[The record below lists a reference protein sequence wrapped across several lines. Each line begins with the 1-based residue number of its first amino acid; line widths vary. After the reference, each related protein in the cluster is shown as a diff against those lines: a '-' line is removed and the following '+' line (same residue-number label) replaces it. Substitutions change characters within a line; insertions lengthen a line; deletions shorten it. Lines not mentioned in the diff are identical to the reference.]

1 MYDKRMGTS
10 EMIFLFFLVLI
21 LFGPKKLPEIAR
33 EVGKLMAE
41 FKRASNDFKQQLT
54 QEIDKSEQASQPS
67 LSTMAQTPATE
78 APKSTSFTQSLLPA
92 GVKTA
97 ISEIDTAHDRLMK
110 TAKLAF
116 EAQNFTLRPP
126 DAPTVAVDDSAA
138 PAPEAPVTEAATPAV
153 AEAQTPETPEAAK
166 PAGSSPVQ
174 QDS

>member
-1 MYDKRMGTS
+1 
-10 EMIFLFFLVLI
+10 MIFLFFLVLI

-54 QEIDKSEQASQPS
+54 QEIDKSEQTSEPS
-67 LSTMAQTPATE
+67 LSEMAQTPAPE
-78 APKSTSFTQSLLPA
+78 APKNTSFTQSLLPE

-97 ISEIDTAHDRLMK
+97 LSEIDTAHDRLMK

-126 DAPTVAVDDSAA
+126 DAPTVAVEEPSAA
-138 PAPEAPVTEAATPAV
+138 EAPKTEAAASPAPA
-153 AEAQTPETPEAAK
+153 AEGEAPSPSGPAK
-166 PAGSSPVQ
+166 PSDSSPVQ
-174 QDS
+174 QGS